1 MPDVRQELLE
11 AEDALR
17 AVGELELQDAL
28 WRREPTAKERQAR
41 FNERHRLAA
50 EREDKQRKE
59 AFDRKHSKDF
69 AGVRNYDSNGDLVS

>member
-28 WRREPTAKERQAR
+28 WRREPTAKD
-41 FNERHRLAA
+41 FDERHRLAA